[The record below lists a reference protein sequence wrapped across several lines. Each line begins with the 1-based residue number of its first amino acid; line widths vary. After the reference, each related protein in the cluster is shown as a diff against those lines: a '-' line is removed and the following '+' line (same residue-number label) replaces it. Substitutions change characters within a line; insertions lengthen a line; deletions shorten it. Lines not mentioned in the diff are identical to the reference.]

1 MNPSKDELNL
11 QRLAQKHRELD
22 QRLEVLSDRRF
33 PTHAEQL
40 EEATLKKQKLKLKDE
55 MEAILA
61 GRPQLSDRNG

>member
-11 QRLAQKHRELD
+11 QRLMQKHHELD
-22 QRLEVLSDRRF
+22 QRLEVLTGRRF

-61 GRPQLSDRNG
+61 GRPELSGRHG